1 MAVGT
6 SKFSLMMVCREN
18 VGLYQI
24 TERRHK
30 RGVRVTELCSKNP
43 TPPGAAHATLLGTR
57 VCGTEF
63 HVRFDP

>member
-6 SKFSLMMVCREN
+6 SKFSLEMVCREN

-30 RGVRVTELCSKNP
+30 RGVRVTEFYSKNP
-43 TPPGAAHATLLGTR
+43 TPPGAAHATITA
-57 VCGTEF
+57 T
-63 HVRFDP
+63 